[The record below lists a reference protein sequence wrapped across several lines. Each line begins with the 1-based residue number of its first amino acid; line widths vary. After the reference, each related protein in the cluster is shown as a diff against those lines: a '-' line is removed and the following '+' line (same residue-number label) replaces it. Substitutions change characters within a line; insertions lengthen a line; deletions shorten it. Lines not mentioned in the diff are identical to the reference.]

1 MAENEARIPLGSVAA
16 IRDQMANKGV
26 TLGSWMQI
34 DSPSVAEIMGA
45 AGYDWVAV
53 DLEHGQFSLAG
64 LPNIFRALSLGNTLP
79 FARLARGG
87 EKEIKQAL
95 DAGAKGLI
103 IPKVASAE
111 MMENCMAWAFY
122 PPKGTRGV
130 GYSRA
135 NLFGKRFDQY
145 ANSHGNGIFMVAQ
158 IESMAGVDHLPKIL
172 AVQGLDAI
180 IIGPYDLSGS
190 MGMTAEFDRPEFKAA
205 LKRIQK
211 SCREAK
217 KACGIHVVLPDEK
230 DLADKITQGY
240 QFIAYGIDAVFLYSR
255 AESPGL

>member
-1 MAENEARIPLGSVAA
+1 MAVTEKRRPLGSVAK
-16 IRDQMANKGV
+16 IREQMNNNGV
-26 TLGSWMQI
+26 TLGSWMQL
-34 DSPSVAEIMGA
+34 DNPSVAEIMGQ

-53 DLEHGQFSLAG
+53 DLEHGQFSLSG
-64 LPNIFRALSLGNTLP
+64 LPDIFRAISLGKSLP

-103 IPKVASAE
+103 IPKVESAA
-111 MMENCMAWAFY
+111 MMEKCVSHAFY

-145 ANSHGNGIFMVAQ
+145 RLTHGDEIFMVAQ
-158 IESMAGVDHLPKIL
+158 IESMAGVDHLPEIL

-190 MGMTAEFDRPEFKAA
+190 MGITAQFDHPDFTAA
-205 LKRIQK
+205 LDRIQSGCK
-211 SCREAK
+211 DAG
-217 KACGIHVVLPDEK
+217 KACGIHVVKPDQN
-230 DLADKITQGY
+230 DLADRIKQGY
-240 QFIAYGIDAVFLYSR
+240 QFIAYGIDAVFLFSQAQAPVR
-255 AESPGL
+255 